1 MIVSVMADSS
11 PRSNAQSL
19 ITWLDATVVAVA
31 LAVVVGGIT
40 RLTESGLSITE
51 WKPVSGV
58 LPPLSTADWA
68 AAFEGYLQIPEAQ
81 TVHKGITLGAFKALY
96 WWEWVHRIL
105 ARLVG
110 LVIAVPYFWFLARR
124 RLPASLRL
132 RLAFLPVLVAAQ
144 GVLGWYMVSSGLS
157 GRISVSQYRL
167 VAHLALALVILV
179 IALWTS
185 ASLRAARDGAPEG
198 GAGAGGAGAGGAGA
212 GGAGTGGAGT
222 GGAGAGGALREDA
235 RPGSPPRDSAGAGW
249 WPRLTDAFAIWTFA
263 VILTGGF
270 VAGLDAGKIFNT
282 FPLMGGQWV
291 PPAYWMQAG
300 FLANAF
306 ENPVAAQF
314 HHRVLAIATVLIAL
328 ALWIGAKAHNA
339 PARLLTAQRNVALV
353 ASVQVGLG
361 IVTLLLSVP
370 VAVAA
375 LHQLVAV
382 AMLGAAVIAA
392 HAARR

>member
-1 MIVSVMADSS
+1 MAESS
-11 PRSNAQSL
+11 PRSNLPSL

-58 LPPLSTADWA
+58 LPPLNAADWA
-68 AAFEGYLQIPEAQ
+68 AAFQGYLQIPEAQ

-96 WWEWVHRIL
+96 WWEWMHRIL

-110 LVIAVPYFWFLARR
+110 LVIALPYFWYLARR
-124 RLPASLRL
+124 RLPAALRI

-144 GVLGWYMVSSGLS
+144 GALGWYMVSSGLS
-157 GRISVSQYRL
+157 GRTSVSQYRL

-185 ASLRAARDGAPEG
+185 ASLRAARDGAPAGDARAGDARAGDAREG
-198 GAGAGGAGAGGAGA
+198 GVSSDA
-212 GGAGTGGAGT
+212 AGTG
-222 GGAGAGGALREDA
+222 
-235 RPGSPPRDSAGAGW
+235 W
-249 WPRLTDAFAIWTFA
+249 WPGITDAFAIWTFG

-282 FPLMGGQWV
+282 FPLMGGQWA
-291 PPAYWMQAG
+291 PPGYWMREG
-300 FLANAF
+300 FFANAF

-314 HHRVLAIATVLIAL
+314 HHRMLAIATVLIAL
-328 ALWIGAKAHNA
+328 ALWIGANA
-339 PARLLTAQRNVALV
+339 RHASRRVRTAQRNVALL
-353 ASVQVGLG
+353 ALVQVGLG
-361 IVTLLLSVP
+361 IVTLLLAVP

-382 AMLGAAVIAA
+382 AMLGAAVLAA